1 MATVLGRPHVL
12 KEVHIMATNKNTSKK
27 NTTAEAILTVA
38 ETKALFVELGILPK
52 YTDNSHYVGCGTRAN
67 VFSVNSLKTRYNVYC
82 STDIFEL
89 FDEAEFKGVEFT
101 KDGNKVDKTRPNV
114 IVCKTKAQLTA
125 LLSKVLEYHQEFA
138 LAK

>member
-1 MATVLGRPHVL
+1 
-12 KEVHIMATNKNTSKK
+12 MATNKTKK
-27 NTTAEAILTVA
+27 NETAQAILTVA

-67 VFSVNSLKTRYNVYC
+67 VFSVNSLKKQYNIYC

-89 FDEAEFKGVEFT
+89 FDSAEYKDSEFT
-101 KDGNKVDKTRPNV
+101 KDGNKVDKTRPNL
-114 IVCKTKAQLTA
+114 IVCKTTDQLKS

>member
-1 MATVLGRPHVL
+1 M
-12 KEVHIMATNKNTSKK
+12 KNTNKK
-27 NTTAEAILTVA
+27 NATAEAILTVA
-38 ETKALFVELGILPK
+38 ETKALFVELGVLPK

-67 VFSVNSLKTRYNVYC
+67 VFSVNALKTRYNIYC

-89 FDEAEFKGVEFT
+89 FDEAEFKESEFT
-101 KDGNKVDKTRPNV
+101 KDGNKVDKTRPNL
-114 IVCKTKAQLTA
+114 IVCKTTAQLKA